1 MTHYEKLQLQR
12 EIEQARREVTNAKR
26 RHARQEQKL
35 MDQHIENTTHIESYF
50 KSAINDLI
58 LSKRNADKEANDIIY
73 NAIQRLEHSHKAAMA
88 TISQLQSETFHNK
101 VMQNISIL
109 GRFERELEDL
119 QNLQKQNNDME
130 VA

>member
-12 EIEQARREVTNAKR
+12 EIEQARKEVTNAKR

-35 MDQHIENTTHIESYF
+35 IDQHIENTTHIESYF

-58 LSKRNADKEANDIIY
+58 LSNRNADKEADDIIY

-119 QNLQKQNNDME
+119 QKQNRDME